1 MTQGNRFDEAEL
13 DSLIEDIH
21 KTHRTR
27 NWRGNR
33 IAQAGKIP
41 FGYPALDRLM
51 QGGIPRSHL
60 TLLTGRPSCGKSF
73 LCLTLAR
80 EVQQHGG
87 IVCRV
92 DAELYWESD
101 WVEANGVNP
110 DRVFLSRPIS
120 GEEAFTDISIW
131 LNGFQKPKSK
141 DKDDRIYPDLIVID
155 SLAALVAGESM
166 KAEKMDNS
174 PMAPSARFLSG
185 YLPRIYTKIQ
195 NNTALVAINQT
206 RTSMGA
212 NGTGYDAPSGGS
224 AQLFF
229 ANLILEVRK
238 GNWLPDEKSKMHERT
253 GFVMG
258 IRIKKTKVGGLVDDE
273 ASVPFSYNA
282 GVLEQEAYMDE
293 AIYRG
298 IVERAG
304 SYYKYGGLSIQGRA
318 KFQPAVVEN
327 EELYAQLKKEVDDST
342 NEFREHLKGLHEYNN
357 SEDVEE
363 EVEELI

>member
-41 FGYPALDRLM
+41 FGYPALDRLT

-73 LCLTLAR
+73 LCLNLAR
-80 EVQQHGG
+80 ETQQQGG
-87 IVCRV
+87 IVCWV
-92 DAELYWESD
+92 DAELSWESD

-155 SLAALVAGESM
+155 SLAALVAKDTMEPDAM
-166 KAEKMDNS
+166 KNS

-212 NGTGYDAPSGGS
+212 NGTGFDAPSGGS
-224 AQLFF
+224 AQTYFS
-229 ANLILEVRK
+229 NLMLEVRK
-238 GNWLPDEKSKMHERT
+238 VGWLPDKDSRMHERT
-253 GFVMG
+253 GFTMDV
-258 IRIKKTKVGGLVDDE
+258 RIKKTKVGGLVDDS

-318 KFQPAVVEN
+318 KFQPAVVDN
-327 EELYAQLKKEVDDST
+327 AELYAQLKKEVDDST

-357 SEDVEE
+357 SDDIEE